1 MCVAP
6 ARPDPLHRSPS
17 LSFLSSPTSVD
28 TIHGIEF
35 ADNPNRGRNRRE
47 IDDAESAVRN
57 ARKSRSHGA
66 DKRASK
72 RPPGAGLVS
81 CLMYDAH
88 SYFSRHFLC
97 LYETTFAQCCDGV
110 YCNGLAYH
118 LPSFFFSRPGPT
130 RAINKQQATTATNRR
145 LSLAYRCV
153 SIFLGP
159 WYGGR

>member
-1 MCVAP
+1 MW
-6 ARPDPLHRSPS
+6 RQPDQTPSIALLHSPS
-17 LSFLSSPTSVD
+17 YHLPPQWTQFMELSLQITL
-28 TIHGIEF
+28 TEEGIG
-35 ADNPNRGRNRRE
+35 AKLMTQNLQCGMLG
-47 IDDAESAVRN
+47 
-57 ARKSRSHGA
+57 KGCRSHGA

-81 CLMYDAH
+81 CLIYDAH
-88 SYFSRHFLC
+88 SYFSRHFSC
-97 LYETTFAQCCDGV
+97 LYETAFAQCCDGV